1 MIEQLKLLI
10 DPIRLIETFGYAG
23 ITFII
28 FAESGL
34 LFGFF
39 FPGDSLLFTA
49 GLLSSKG
56 ILNLITVIGL
66 SFIAAVVGDNVGY
79 SFGKRVG
86 PRIFNR
92 DKSLLFDKEHLV
104 KAQEFYKK
112 YGSKTIV
119 LARFMPFIRTFAP
132 IVAGVGNMEY
142 KTFFIFNLVGGFAW
156 AVGMPM
162 AGYFLGRVI
171 PDIDKYLL
179 PIIGF
184 IVLISVLPTA
194 AHLLRERLLQN
205 K

>member
-56 ILNLITVIGL
+56 ILNLFIVIGL
-66 SFIAAVVGDNVGY
+66 SFIAAVAGDNVGY

-86 PRIFNR
+86 PKIFNR
-92 DKSLLFDKEHLV
+92 EKSLLFDKEHLI
-104 KAQEFYKK
+104 KAEEFYKK

-132 IVAGVGNMEY
+132 IVAGVGKMEY
-142 KTFFIFNLVGGFAW
+142 KTFVTFNLVGGFVW
-156 AVGMPM
+156 AVSIPM
-162 AGYFLGRVI
+162 AGYFLGRII

-179 PIIGF
+179 PIIG
-184 IVLISVLPTA
+184 LIILASVLPTTT
-194 AHLLRERLLQN
+194 HLFRERLLEN

>member
-1 MIEQLKLLI
+1 MIDQLKLLI
-10 DPIRLIETFGYAG
+10 DPEKLINQFSYYA
-23 ITFII
+23 IFLVI

-34 LFGFF
+34 LVGFF
-39 FPGDSLLFTA
+39 LPGDRFLFIA
-49 GLLSSKG
+49 GIIASRGNVS
-56 ILNLITVIGL
+56 ILMVIVI
-66 SFIAAVVGDNVGY
+66 SFIAAVMGDNVGY

-92 DKSLLFDKEHLV
+92 EKSLLFDKDHLL
-104 KAQEFYKK
+104 KAQNFYEKH
-112 YGSKTIV
+112 GSKTIV

-142 KTFFIFNLVGGFAW
+142 KTFFLFNLVGGFVW
-156 AVGMPM
+156 AVGMPL
-162 AGYFLGRVI
+162 AGYFLGRII

-194 AHLLRERLLQN
+194 AHLLKERLLQN